1 MRGDYI
7 TLMDEELSRTVKAG
21 LIHEN
26 PQTHEVEAD
35 EAVRAALAGR
45 FGLPGIA
52 RLRGDF
58 TLRHERSGTIAATL
72 KMRARVTQVCVIS
85 LEPFETSI
93 EEEAELRFV
102 PSETLPEDEDEEFPH
117 DSLEGPDEL
126 PYINGLIDLGA
137 ALAEQLALALDP
149 YPRKP
154 DAELPPEATD
164 DSANP
169 FAALKSRFAK
179 PD

>member
-1 MRGDYI
+1 MRSDYI
-7 TLMDEELSRTVKAG
+7 ARMDEELSRTVKAG

-35 EAVRAALAGR
+35 DAVRAALAER

-58 TLRHERSGTIAATL
+58 TLRHERSGVIAATL
-72 KMRARVTQVCVIS
+72 KMQARVTQVCVIS

-102 PSETLPEDEDEEFPH
+102 PSEVVPEDEEEEFLPE
-117 DSLEGPDEL
+117 SMEGPDEL
-126 PYINGLIDLGA
+126 PYYNGMIDIGA

-154 DAELPPEATD
+154 GAELPPEAND
-164 DSANP
+164 DSAHP
-169 FAALKSRFAK
+169 FAGLKARLTK
-179 PD
+179 PE